1 MDYKNYDLSIW
12 DRIGWETAGET
23 IGWYIEVYEPDKY
36 ILGGEH
42 LEEFDILLT
51 PEEAERLGLEEAY
64 GDRPL
69 EEKEVYYQLK
79 EFIEKFDVP
88 ERVYDLLEKLPD

>member
-23 IGWYIEVYEPDKY
+23 TGWYIEVYEPDKY

-51 PEEAERLGLEEAY
+51 PEEAEQLGLEEAY
-64 GDRPL
+64 GESPL
-69 EEKEVYYQLK
+69 EDRQAYYDLK
-79 EFIEKFDVP
+79 EFIEKLNVP